1 MRSFWT
7 TVLVGVAGAGL
18 AAYAGAQDWV
28 RIQAG
33 GDPITAVGVSLD
45 SPATTSLALVALA
58 AWGVFLVTRG
68 WFRRGVAIV
77 AGVAALAPLLG
88 IWGTRRH
95 LLDTHTDS
103 VGTAWPWVAA
113 AACLVCAA
121 AAVVAVLKAPGWP
134 EMGRKYDAPAG
145 ARKPVLPVEEQSS
158 IDVWKALD
166 EGHDPTA
173 GRSPDRSE

>member
-18 AAYAGAQDWV
+18 AAYAGSQDWV
-28 RIQAG
+28 RIEAA

-45 SPATTSLALVALA
+45 SPSTTALSLVALA

-68 WFRRGVAIV
+68 WFRRGVVIV
-77 AGVAALAPLLG
+77 GGIASFTAVLG
-88 IWGTRRH
+88 IWDTRRH
-95 LLDTHTDS
+95 LLETHDSS
-103 VGTAWPWVAA
+103 VGTVWPWVAA
-113 AACLVCAA
+113 AACLVSAA
-121 AAVVAVLKAPGWP
+121 AVVVAVLKAPGWP

-145 ARKPVLPVEEQSS
+145 AESPVIPIEEQSS
-158 IDVWKALD
+158 LDVWKALD

-173 GRSPDRSE
+173 GRSPERPE